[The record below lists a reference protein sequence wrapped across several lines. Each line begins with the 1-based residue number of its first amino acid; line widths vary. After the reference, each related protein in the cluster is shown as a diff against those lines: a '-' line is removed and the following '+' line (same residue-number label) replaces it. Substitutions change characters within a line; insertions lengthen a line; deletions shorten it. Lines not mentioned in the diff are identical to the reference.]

1 MKLKYLI
8 MKNDENDKLV
18 IREFGELDKDMYSLL
33 CEETYDSKTI
43 KSAIAGGETAL
54 ISVLRTQSLF
64 PVDIYAKKMAEAVIN
79 MYASENDQ
87 SVELFFNDVDLITKE
102 QEKPMIVD
110 DINSEPAEIDDLL
123 EDDVIDPDI
132 EDKDG
137 FKNITSPLK
146 VIDDDSETAEDDGN

>member
-1 MKLKYLI
+1 

-18 IREFGELDKDMYSLL
+18 IREFGELNKDMYSLL

-54 ISVLRTQSLF
+54 ISALRTQSLF

-110 DINSEPAEIDDLL
+110 DIDSEPAEIDDLL

-132 EDKDG
+132 EDKDEI
-137 FKNITSPLK
+137 KNITSPLK
-146 VIDDDSETAEDDGN
+146 VVDDDSGTAEDDGN